1 MKDLEPA
8 NNYLSLVIGFQVTTS
23 PILPRRGAAPFL
35 GRRGLQAGL
44 KCPAEHRE
52 RP

>member
-8 NNYLSLVIGFQVTTS
+8 NNYLFASHW
-23 PILPRRGAAPFL
+23 LPGDNIANSARRGAAPFL

-44 KCPAEHRE
+44 KCPAERRK